1 MSKFKATK
9 LTHGLG
15 FLMKRSL
22 FPKGGNLLSLALW
35 ISVGGVALGVAMLML
50 VLSVMSGFLEFLQT
64 RYTEITSPIIIIPKG
79 EESQYSNFRNVLES
93 IPGVR
98 AVTPFHL
105 SQSMLIKNGVG
116 GVTLEGISL
125 EDSKKV
131 TPWEKIWV
139 DPPEAAPKVS
149 NWIWIGKGLADKL
162 KIQKGDTLQLLI
174 GGEQMRTESF
184 VVTAITKFGIY
195 EHDLRYSY
203 IDLKK
208 LQELFYKRPIEP
220 FYKVA
225 LTGSNIDEAYR
236 VIKEHVG
243 NSASVKKWS
252 DINQNIF
259 LAVRHQKLMLFWVLY
274 IVIALAGMNVINLL
288 MMSTY
293 QKKRDVAILR
303 AMGMR
308 FKSIVLFFVGQGTVV
323 GAIGISCGVG
333 LGLILCELV
342 ERFQP
347 AILSEA
353 IYNVNK
359 LPLKIQFG
367 DVSLICAMALLLCVF
382 FSVIPA
388 LKAALSEPV
397 QALRYE

>member
-1 MSKFKATK
+1 MI
-9 LTHGLG
+9 HGLG
-15 FLMKRSL
+15 FLMRRSL
-22 FPKGGNLLSLALW
+22 FPKGGSLLTLALW
-35 ISVGGVALGVAMLML
+35 ISVSGVALGVAMLML
-50 VLSVMSGFLEFLQT
+50 VLSVMSGFLDFLQT
-64 RYTEITSPIIIIPKG
+64 RYTEITSPIVVIPKAEVG
-79 EESQYSNFRNVLES
+79 GQSTFKKTLES
-93 IPGVR
+93 IPGIK
-98 AVTPFHL
+98 AVSPFHL
-105 SQSMLIKNGVG
+105 SQSMLIKHGVG
-116 GVTLEGISL
+116 GVTLEGVSL

-131 TPWEKIWV
+131 TPWEKIWIDKPNL
-139 DPPEAAPKVS
+139 DPTIP
-149 NWIWIGKGLADKL
+149 NWIWIGKGLATKL
-162 KIQKGDTLQLLI
+162 NIKKGDTVQLMVS
-174 GGEQMRTESF
+174 GDQMRTEPF
-184 VVTAITKFGIY
+184 VVTGITKFGIY

-208 LQELFYKRPIEP
+208 LEELFYRRPLEP
-220 FYKVA
+220 LYKVA
-225 LTGSNIDEAYR
+225 LSGISIDEG
-236 VIKEHVG
+236 VQKLKEQLGELATVR
-243 NSASVKKWS
+243 KWS

-259 LAVRHQKLMLFWVLY
+259 RAVQHQKIMLFWVLD

-293 QKKRDVAILR
+293 QRKRDVAILR

-323 GAIGISCGVG
+323 GTIGIGVG
-333 LGLILCELV
+333 VLLGLVLCEVV

-359 LPLKIQFG
+359 LPLKVQAS
-367 DVSLICAMALLLCVF
+367 DVSLICVMALLLCIV

-388 LKAALSEPV
+388 LKAALSQPV

>member
-1 MSKFKATK
+1 VIPKAE
-9 LTHGLG
+9 
-15 FLMKRSL
+15 
-22 FPKGGNLLSLALW
+22 
-35 ISVGGVALGVAMLML
+35 VGGQ
-50 VLSVMSGFLEFLQT
+50 STFKKT
-64 RYTEITSPIIIIPKG
+64 
-79 EESQYSNFRNVLES
+79 LES
-93 IPGVR
+93 IPGIK
-98 AVTPFHL
+98 AVSPFHL

-116 GVTLEGISL
+116 GVTLEGISF
-125 EDSKKV
+125 EESKKV

-139 DPPEAAPKVS
+139 EKPNLDPTIA
-149 NWIWIGKGLADKL
+149 NWIWIGKGLATKL
-162 KIQKGDTLQLLI
+162 NVKKGDTVQLMI
-174 GGEQMRTESF
+174 SGDQMRTEPF
-184 VVTAITKFGIY
+184 VVTGITKFGIY

-208 LQELFYKRPIEP
+208 LEELFYRRPLEP
-220 FYKVA
+220 LYKVA
-225 LTGSNIDEAYR
+225 LSGISIDEGYLR
-236 VIKEHVG
+236 LKEHLGDLATVR
-243 NSASVKKWS
+243 KWS

-259 LAVRHQKLMLFWVLY
+259 RAVQHQKIMLFWVLD

-293 QKKRDVAILR
+293 QRKRDVAILR

-323 GAIGISCGVG
+323 GTIGIGVG
-333 LGLILCELV
+333 VLLGLALCELV

-359 LPLKIQFG
+359 LPLKVQAS
-367 DVSLICAMALLLCVF
+367 DVSLICIMALLLCIV

-388 LKAALSEPV
+388 LKAALSQPV